1 MANAPTPGDPSA
13 SILAAM
19 STTAA
24 NTERRQTR
32 PVRLPLGHV
41 VATPGA
47 LEVIR
52 THGLDVV
59 GLLHRHRAGDWG
71 AVSEHDARVND
82 HAVEGGTRILSAYET
97 PAGRLWIITEA
108 DRSATTVLLPSE
120 Y

>member
-1 MANAPTPGDPSA
+1 MANASTSGDPSI
-13 SILAAM
+13 STTAAM
-19 STTAA
+19 STTATK
-24 NTERRQTR
+24 TERRHSR

-47 LEVIR
+47 LDVVR
-52 THGLDVV
+52 DHGLDVV

-71 AVSEHDARVND
+71 CVSEHDAQAND
-82 HAVEGGTRILSAYET
+82 HAVEGGTRVLSAYET
-97 PAGRLWIITEA
+97 AGGRLWIITES